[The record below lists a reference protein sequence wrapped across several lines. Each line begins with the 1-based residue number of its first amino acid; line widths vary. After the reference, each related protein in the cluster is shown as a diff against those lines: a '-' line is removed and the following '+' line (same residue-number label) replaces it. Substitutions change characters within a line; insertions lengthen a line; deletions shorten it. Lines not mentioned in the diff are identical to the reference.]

1 MKYVSL
7 ITKLPAAIIFICL
20 TFSCTTENKN
30 NAGGEMEGEAGAPAV
45 ATPATYGNER
55 FRDVKV
61 EKTGE
66 GNYRI
71 TGKAQVFEATFSWVV
86 EDGHNELASG
96 FDMTDAGAPEFGN
109 FDFTVNVTKQREN
122 STLHLVLFESSP
134 EDGRRTYELP
144 VLLE

>member
-1 MKYVSL
+1 M
-7 ITKLPAAIIFICL
+7 
-20 TFSCTTENKN
+20 
-30 NAGGEMEGEAGAPAV
+30 
-45 ATPATYGNER
+45 
-55 FRDVKV
+55 